1 MHFALNE
8 DQIAVRDMAREFAAE
23 KIAPHALRWDEER
36 HFPVDVMREA
46 AALGI
51 GGIYIRDDVGGSAM
65 TRFDA
70 ALIFEAL
77 ATGCPTVSAFIS
89 IHNMASWMI
98 DAYGNDTQR
107 QKWLPKLCT
116 MELIA
121 SYCLTE
127 PGAGSDA
134 AALRTRAVRE
144 GDHYVLNG
152 QKQFISGAGGTDLL
166 VAMVRT
172 GGDGPGGVSTF
183 VVDGN
188 TPGIS
193 YGTNERKMGWNAQ
206 PTRAV
211 IFENARVPVENRLGE
226 EGIGFK
232 IAMAGL
238 DGGRINIAACSLGGA
253 QSALEKSLAYM
264 KERKAF
270 GKPLDEF
277 QALQFRLADMA
288 TELEAA
294 RTFVWRA
301 AGTRPQGCR
310 RHHAVRDGQAL
321 RHRRRLR
328 DRQPGAATARRLRLP
343 RRIRHREVRARPA
356 RAPDPGRNQ
365 RDHAADRVAQA
376 DRGRAMTNASIVEG
390 DLIARR
396 EGSAGIIRLSRPK
409 AINAVTLDMFPAS
422 TGRSRVGG

>member
-1 MHFALNE
+1 MHFALND
-8 DQIAVRDMAREFAAE
+8 DQVAVRDMAREFAAE
-23 KIAPHALRWDEER
+23 KIAPHALRWDEEKY
-36 HFPVDVMREA
+36 FPVDVMREA
-46 AALGI
+46 ATLGM
-51 GGIYIRDDVGGSAM
+51 GGIYIKDDVGGSAM

-107 QKWLPKLCT
+107 QKWLPRLCT

-172 GGDGPGGVSTF
+172 GGDGPGGVSTL
-183 VVDGN
+183 VIDGK
-188 TPGIS
+188 TPGVS
-193 YGTNERKMGWNAQ
+193 YGANERKMGWNAQ

-211 IFENARVPVENRLGE
+211 IFENARVPVENRLGD

-270 GKPLDEF
+270 GKRLDEF

-301 AGTRPQGCR
+301 AAALDRKDADATMLCAMAKRFGTDVGFEVANQALQLHGGYGYLSEYGIEKI
-310 RHHAVRDGQAL
+310 VRDL
-321 RHRRRLR
+321 RVHQILEGTNEIMRLIVSR
-328 DRQPGAATARRLRLP
+328 KLIEGAR
-343 RRIRHREVRARPA
+343 
-356 RAPDPGRNQ
+356 
-365 RDHAADRVAQA
+365 
-376 DRGRAMTNASIVEG
+376 
-390 DLIARR
+390 
-396 EGSAGIIRLSRPK
+396 
-409 AINAVTLDMFPAS
+409 
-422 TGRSRVGG
+422 